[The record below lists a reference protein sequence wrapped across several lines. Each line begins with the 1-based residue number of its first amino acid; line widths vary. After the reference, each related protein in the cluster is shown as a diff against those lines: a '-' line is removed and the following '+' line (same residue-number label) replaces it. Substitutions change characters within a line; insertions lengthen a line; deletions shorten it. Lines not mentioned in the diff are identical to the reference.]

1 MRNTT
6 KSSPFRWV
14 PSVVLLLAAA
24 VGCDTGAPKVQ
35 YEYIYREGPSG
46 VAVSAASQG
55 AGRIPLSFE
64 GVPKRGAPNPKVV
77 IVEVSDFQ

>member
-1 MRNTT
+1 MRNATRF
-6 KSSPFRWV
+6 SAFGWGAPV
-14 PSVVLLLAAA
+14 ALLLAAA

-46 VAVSAASQG
+46 VAVPAASQG
-55 AGRIPLSFE
+55 AGRLPLSFD